1 MGRYYSGDIEGKF
14 WFGVQSSDAADR
26 FGVEGSTPNYL
37 EYYFDEENLEEIEDE
52 LDLIES
58 KPWFKALHAYHEDT
72 TGTVIKPNITNEAE
86 SDYADYTL
94 GIQIYDSIKKTGQCS
109 FSAEL

>member
-14 WFGVQSSDAADR
+14 WFGVQPSDAADR
-26 FGVEGSTPNYL
+26 FGVQGATPNYL
-37 EYYFDEENLEEIEDE
+37 EYYFDEENLEELEDE
-52 LDLIES
+52 LDRIES
-58 KPWFKALHAYHEDT
+58 NDWFRALHAYHEDT
-72 TGTVIKPNITNEAE
+72 TGELSKPDVPQGAE
-86 SDYADYTL
+86 KDYADYEL

>member
-14 WFGVQSSDAADR
+14 WFGVQPSDAADR

-37 EYYFDEENLEEIEDE
+37 EYYFDEENLEELEDE
-52 LDLIES
+52 LDRIES
-58 KPWFKALHAYHEDT
+58 KNWFKKYHLYYEDD
-72 TGTVIKPNITNEAE
+72 TGTIVKPDVTQEALK
-86 SDYADYTL
+86 DYADYVL

-109 FSAEL
+109 FNAEL